1 MAVAIVGYG
10 YRFPGGITS
19 DDEIDALFRERG
31 VVRIPVEQRYGA
43 RAADLTYVGTGQS
56 CHSVASGVE
65 ALLCDD
71 EEVFK
76 FDCVHFG
83 INKGEAGVRRFLPT
97 DTCAHTHR
105 DADGKTRICVI
116 NLGCEKTNLHP
127 RKTTIR
133 GGVIKKKQGRCR

>member
-10 YRFPGGITS
+10 YRFPGGITN

-31 VVRIPVEQRYGA
+31 VVRIPVEQRYGP

-56 CHSVASGVE
+56 CDSVASGVE

-71 EEVFK
+71 DEVFK

-83 INKGEAGVRRFLPT
+83 INKGEAGVRTRLMRPPH
-97 DTCAHTHR
+97 CVYMSVA
-105 DADGKTRICVI
+105 DA
-116 NLGCEKTNLHP
+116 
-127 RKTTIR
+127 R
-133 GGVIKKKQGRCR
+133 GGRHPERGSVRE